1 MQMTAPLDATFQRNL
16 RALNEIDPALARRL
30 EEYIPDESV
39 ELLETFDGI
48 RSFWSSR
55 FSRSGWFASTGMPT
69 IREQVVIDQFR
80 LDGANPLLPGSGQG
94 YGLSLMLGNI
104 AEHQTAY
111 VWEPEVLHLALLLRL
126 YDLSD
131 PMTRRRLVLLTRP
144 DLCDALVDFFAQ
156 HPFLT
161 PPSKMLAW
169 PWLLQDKT
177 QELSRQVEAALR
189 RISGPLAEKL
199 REARDGTARLEVS
212 PIVPGA
218 LVRVLVVSLSQ
229 ETCAHQFAADMT
241 WAFLKLGQ
249 TCNEFLLDRPE
260 HGSALALASAVT
272 ECKPQLVISVGM
284 DLSDWPIR
292 LPETLPCA
300 SVLSLPGLKLTGKT
314 LQSTQLGKNEIL
326 LATAGDD
333 PNTVADKIPKDN
345 FIEMD
350 LAVNPDTF
358 KPLKSDELDRTNR
371 CDILLVADIAD
382 LDCRKYGVTQQSH
395 QTLWRHLVSQVTRT
409 PLRFSA
415 NDAESLLRRAGR
427 ETQIELDDQELFDEF
442 ANLLRRRL
450 LPSAGALSIARTLVS
465 AGYVVGIYGSGWENH
480 NDLAARIVS
489 ASKDLPELNRLLN
502 SADRVLYL
510 NYETNWRPIVLSA
523 LCAGKPVIVQ
533 TLAGDSA
540 IERAPIREAMVQLSS
555 ERTLVE
561 QIEDIRR
568 RRQQLEKSAM
578 RAREYLIEHH
588 SFEKIAQTILNRF
601 GQSD

>member
-1 MQMTAPLDATFQRNL
+1 MTAPLDATFQRNL
-16 RALNEIDPALARRL
+16 RALNQIDPALARRL
-30 EEYIPDESV
+30 EEYVPDESV
-39 ELLETFDGI
+39 ELLETFDGV
-48 RSFWSSR
+48 RSFRSSKL
-55 FSRSGWFASTGMPT
+55 SRSGWFASTGMPT
-69 IREQVVIDQFR
+69 ICEQVVIDQFR

-94 YGLSLMLGNI
+94 YGLSLILGKI
-104 AEHQTAY
+104 AEHQTVY
-111 VWEPEVLHLALLLRL
+111 VWESEVLHLALLLRL
-126 YDLSD
+126 YDFSEA
-131 PMTRRRLVLLTRP
+131 MTRRRLVLLTRP
-144 DLCDALVDFFAQ
+144 DLCDALVDFFAE

-169 PWLLQDKT
+169 PRLLQDKT

-199 REARDGTARLEVS
+199 REARDRTARLEVS

-229 ETCAHQFAADMT
+229 HTCAHQFAADMT
-241 WAFLKLGQ
+241 GAFSKLGQ

-260 HGSALALASAVT
+260 HGSALVLASAVT
-272 ECKPQLVISVGM
+272 QCKPQLVISVGM
-284 DLSDWPIR
+284 GMFDWPIK

-300 SVLSLPGLKLTGKT
+300 SVLSLPGLKLTPKT
-314 LQSTQLGKNEIL
+314 IEPAKMAKNEII
-326 LATAGDD
+326 LATPGADLD
-333 PNTVADKIPKDN
+333 AIADKIPKDK

-358 KPLKSDELDRTNR
+358 KPLDPEDLDSTNR
-371 CDILLVADIAD
+371 CNILLVADIAD

-415 NDAESLLRRAGR
+415 NDADRLLRRAGR
-427 ETQIELDDQELFDEF
+427 ETHVELDDASLFDEF
-442 ANLLRRRL
+442 ADLLRRRL
-450 LPSAGALSIARTLVS
+450 LPSAGALSIARTLIS

-480 NDLAARIVS
+480 NDLAARIAS
-489 ASKDLPELNRLLN
+489 ASRDLPKLNRLLN
-502 SADRVLYL
+502 SADIVLCL
-510 NYETNWRPIVLSA
+510 DYETNWRPIVLSA
-523 LCAGKPVIVQ
+523 LCAGKPVVVQ
-533 TLAGDSA
+533 ILAGDGA
-540 IERAPIREAMVQLSS
+540 IESAPIREAMLPLSS
-555 ERTLVE
+555 DRNLVE

-588 SFEKIAQTILNRF
+588 SFEKIAQAILNRF

>member
-1 MQMTAPLDATFQRNL
+1 
-16 RALNEIDPALARRL
+16 
-30 EEYIPDESV
+30 
-39 ELLETFDGI
+39 
-48 RSFWSSR
+48 
-55 FSRSGWFASTGMPT
+55 
-69 IREQVVIDQFR
+69 
-80 LDGANPLLPGSGQG
+80 
-94 YGLSLMLGNI
+94 
-104 AEHQTAY
+104 
-111 VWEPEVLHLALLLRL
+111 
-126 YDLSD
+126 
-131 PMTRRRLVLLTRP
+131 
-144 DLCDALVDFFAQ
+144 
-156 HPFLT
+156 
-161 PPSKMLAW
+161 
-169 PWLLQDKT
+169 
-177 QELSRQVEAALR
+177 
-189 RISGPLAEKL
+189 
-199 REARDGTARLEVS
+199 
-212 PIVPGA
+212 
-218 LVRVLVVSLSQ
+218 
-229 ETCAHQFAADMT
+229 
-241 WAFLKLGQ
+241 
-249 TCNEFLLDRPE
+249 
-260 HGSALALASAVT
+260 
-272 ECKPQLVISVGM
+272 M

-300 SVLSLPGLKLTGKT
+300 SVLSVPGLKLIPKT
-314 LQSTQLGKNEIL
+314 IERAVMGRNEII